1 MGDWAWDAGQSF
13 QTVWVYTE
21 LAHPKSL
28 PKILTRV
35 LTSYNMQ
42 PGPVMQPAG
51 WPGGSRLQVTNR
63 TPFNTLQAPTRH
75 TFSGDGLLQ
84 LHWTHGTSTRP
95 PPPTTPR
102 VCADDPVQT
111 PCTVGSLKGR
121 PSQPGGLSGSPGPFA
136 HGGTG
141 SGLRNGLWSPCLRL
155 LRGPADPSLTN
166 LGAVLRV
173 QDKNRKQT
181 TGSVSNSRRIQNTS
195 MFLGC
200 FLNAFLH
207 HILILVLESARLW
220 FKNLPP

>member
-1 MGDWAWDAGQSF
+1 MLHRSSHPSYLKHPKTKYIQI
-13 QTVWVYTE
+13 YCNE
-21 LAHPKSL
+21 LAQSPPCSL
-28 PKILTRV
+28 DPRNII
-35 LTSYNMQ
+35 
-42 PGPVMQPAG
+42 P
-51 WPGGSRLQVTNR
+51 
-63 TPFNTLQAPTRH
+63 
-75 TFSGDGLLQ
+75 
-84 LHWTHGTSTRP
+84 P

-181 TGSVSNSRRIQNTS
+181 TGSVSNSKRIQNTS